1 MKAVN
6 EGITNNIDDT
16 DIKVSEVG
24 IATDGKISIKDSKSF
39 DDFKSLY
46 SGIIAM
52 KCQQDYNTTDDK
64 DLLED
69 VAKELYYS
77 MQEYIPEKSIVNEN
91 KQSYNSVDKTYEE
104 FKSTARDNLEDD
116 KYEFRMDQL
125 GLTKEDV
132 AEFKNLLVNDT
143 DIKNIDYDIYNNTYS
158 ITFADNT
165 SKGEDTKIDVEQKVE
180 EAKSI
185 SNVKFPLSDT
195 DKEKYYYDTKIDTNG
210 TFFDVYRI
218 DGKDYD
224 FIGNL
229 VENTSL
235 DSLEVDKVEE
245 ASLSRLY
252 QHTKNKDTFA
262 IIGSQ
267 DQTTKQDRS
276 SELKS
281 LIGKTQREYPNIGF
295 NQLEGTY
302 TYETGEQGI
311 ENSFIIYNIPKQEAI
326 NIAKQLNQESIIWK
340 DDNFFGFINQNG
352 FEVGT
357 FKNDVKNM
365 TFDEK
370 ITNLYGSK
378 LKNSGNQLAFAFEC
392 KLLETTNVGSNFSK
406 QNNSRI
412 VKFPIFKL
420 DVPSSRIDE
429 DVDQYKS
436 SKEDFVNDLVK
447 QIADHFD
454 DEDGWTR
461 SDLQGYVSARCMTTG
476 EDEDEILNMIDSKLA
491 EQGMRI

>member
-1 MKAVN
+1 MKNVN
-6 EGITNNIDDT
+6 EGITSNIADT
-16 DIKVSEVG
+16 DIEVSKVG
-24 IATDGKISIKDSKSF
+24 IATDGKTNIKDNKSF
-39 DDFKSLY
+39 EDFKSLY
-46 SGIIAM
+46 SGIIKM
-52 KCQQDYNTTDDK
+52 KCQQDYNTVDDK

-77 MQEYIPEKSIVNEN
+77 MQEYIPEKAIVNEN
-91 KQSYNSVDKTYEE
+91 KQSFNSVDKTYRE
-104 FKSTARDNLEDD
+104 FKDTARDNLEDN

-143 DIKNIDYDIYNNTYS
+143 DIANIDYDIYNNTYS
-158 ITFADNT
+158 VTFADN
-165 SKGEDTKIDVEQKVE
+165 SSEEKDTKTDTEQKVE
-180 EAKSI
+180 EAKSVNNI
-185 SNVKFPLSDT
+185 KFPLSDA

-229 VENTSL
+229 VENSSL
-235 DSLEVDKVEE
+235 NRLEVNKVEE

-267 DQTTKQDRS
+267 DQDTKQDRS

-281 LIGKTQREYPNIGF
+281 LIGKVQREYPNIGF

-311 ENSFIIYNIPKQEAI
+311 ENSFIIYNIPKKEAI

-378 LKNSGNQLAFAFEC
+378 LRNSGNQLAFAFEC
-392 KLLETTNVGSNFSK
+392 KLLETTSVGSNFSK
-406 QNNSRI
+406 QNSNKI
-412 VKFPIFKL
+412 VKFPVFKL
-420 DVPSSRIDE
+420 DIPSSKINE
-429 DVDQYKS
+429 SVDQYKS
-436 SKEDFVNDLVK
+436 SKEEFVDDLVK
-447 QIADHFD
+447 QIIDHFD

-461 SDLQGYVSARCMTTG
+461 SDLQGYIEARCITTG
-476 EDEDEILNMIDSKLA
+476 EDENEILNMIDNKLA
-491 EQGMRI
+491 EQGMGI